1 MYIFFNCCKICNI
14 LRKENTN
21 KPWNSEKDGVFK
33 VSQLCHFYVFNLA
46 HLAAGEGQLPCL
58 KYLVSTGVN
67 PMHVLGARNDQ
78 GETPKDLAQQFY
90 KDVVVEYINGIEWE
104 RDHPEEAE
112 SESSHPTDTEKH
124 CSLICVYI
132 QILL

>member
-1 MYIFFNCCKICNI
+1 M
-14 LRKENTN
+14 
-21 KPWNSEKDGVFK
+21 
-33 VSQLCHFYVFNLA
+33 LCFNLA

-58 KYLVSTGVN
+58 KYLVSAGVN

-112 SESSHPTDTEKH
+112 SKYSPTPQIQRNIVARSVYTDTNKQVVA
-124 CSLICVYI
+124 CTDRYQQSMSK
-132 QILL
+132 

>member
-1 MYIFFNCCKICNI
+1 MC
-14 LRKENTN
+14 
-21 KPWNSEKDGVFK
+21 
-33 VSQLCHFYVFNLA
+33 FNLA

-58 KYLVSTGVN
+58 KYLVSAGVN

-112 SESSHPTDTEKH
+112 SKSSHPIDTEKH
-124 CSLICVYI
+124 CSSIYVFRYQQASCSLYVLIATEHV
-132 QILL
+132 QIDQCLVLYWNNAICLQLIVIFLV

>member
-1 MYIFFNCCKICNI
+1 MSF
-14 LRKENTN
+14 
-21 KPWNSEKDGVFK
+21 
-33 VSQLCHFYVFNLA
+33 LCFNLA

-58 KYLVSTGVN
+58 KYLVSAGVN

-112 SESSHPTDTEKH
+112 SKSSHPIDTEKH
-124 CSLICVYI
+124 CTVARSVYTDTNK
-132 QILL
+132 QVVACTDRYQQSMSK

>member
-1 MYIFFNCCKICNI
+1 MSF
-14 LRKENTN
+14 
-21 KPWNSEKDGVFK
+21 
-33 VSQLCHFYVFNLA
+33 LCFNLA

-58 KYLVSTGVN
+58 KYLVSAGVN

-112 SESSHPTDTEKH
+112 SKLSHPIDTEKH
-124 CSLICVYI
+124 CSSICVYSTNKQDEACTDRYQ
-132 QILL
+132 QINVLFTETMLFVNNS